1 MASKRILIFF
11 FLLSLLSIPE
21 NAMAQFSPG
30 KKTKEGV
37 AVVYGKIESDTL
49 RMRKSK
55 METPKRR
62 NVVADRDSVKAKS
75 PSVKRKTGGTVA
87 GKRPSGKKGK
97 SVSSKEAKVDS
108 VKYPKVTYRLG
119 DRIIMRGDSGGDVR
133 NVARILVRKLYMDED
148 SIIYTKSGE
157 VLYDGELVKAVMRFQ
172 RLNDF
177 YEDGIVGYELIKAL
191 RKRK

>member
-1 MASKRILIFF
+1 MASKRILIFL
-11 FLLSLLSIPE
+11 FLLSLLSFSE
-21 NAMAQFSPG
+21 CAMAQFSPG
-30 KKTKEGV
+30 KKTKGGV

-62 NVVADRDSVKAKS
+62 NAVADRDSVKAKS
-75 PSVKRKTGGTVA
+75 SSAKRKSGGSVV
-87 GKRPSGKKGK
+87 GKRSAGTKGK

-119 DRIIMRGDSGGDVR
+119 DRIIMRGDSGADVR

-172 RLNDF
+172 CLNGF

>member
-1 MASKRILIFF
+1 MASKRTLIFL
-11 FLLSLLSIPE
+11 FLLSLLSLPE
-21 NAMAQFSPG
+21 SAMAQFSPG

-55 METPKRR
+55 MEAPKKR
-62 NVVADRDSVKAKS
+62 NVVADRDSVKVKS
-75 PSVKRKTGGTVA
+75 PSVKRKAGGTA
-87 GKRPSGKKGK
+87 ADKRSSGKKGK

-119 DRIIMRGDSGGDVR
+119 DRIIMRGDSGADVR

-148 SIIYTKSGE
+148 SIIYTESGE

>member
-1 MASKRILIFF
+1 MASKRILIFL
-11 FLLSLLSIPE
+11 FLLSLLSFSE
-21 NAMAQFSPG
+21 CAMAQFSPG
-30 KKTKEGV
+30 KKTKGGV

-75 PSVKRKTGGTVA
+75 PSVKRKTGGAAV
-87 GKRPSGKKGK
+87 GKRSAGKKGK

-119 DRIIMRGDSGGDVR
+119 DRIIMRGDSGADVR

-148 SIIYTKSGE
+148 SVIYTKSGE

>member
-1 MASKRILIFF
+1 MASKRTLIFL
-11 FLLSLLSIPE
+11 FLLSLLSLPE
-21 NAMAQFSPG
+21 SAMAQFSPG
-30 KKTKEGV
+30 KKMKEGV

-55 METPKRR
+55 MEAPKKR
-62 NVVADRDSVKAKS
+62 NVVADRDSVKSKS
-75 PSVKRKTGGTVA
+75 SSVKRKARGTA
-87 GKRPSGKKGK
+87 ADKRSSGKKGK
-97 SVSSKEAKVDS
+97 SVSSKDTKVDS

-119 DRIIMRGDSGGDVR
+119 DRIIMRGDSGADVR

-148 SIIYTKSGE
+148 SIIYTESGE